1 MDHERRRRYLCPGHP
16 VPGCT
21 TLGGSRCVP
30 GSKWMLCMAVVAA
43 TGVVLLA
50 LRVVRPF
57 RAWRERGPKRGAKR
71 ALPKPGVG

>member
-1 MDHERRRRYLCPGHP
+1 
-16 VPGCT
+16 
-21 TLGGSRCVP
+21 
-30 GSKWMLCMAVVAA
+30 MLCMAVVAA
-43 TGVVLLA
+43 TGVALLD